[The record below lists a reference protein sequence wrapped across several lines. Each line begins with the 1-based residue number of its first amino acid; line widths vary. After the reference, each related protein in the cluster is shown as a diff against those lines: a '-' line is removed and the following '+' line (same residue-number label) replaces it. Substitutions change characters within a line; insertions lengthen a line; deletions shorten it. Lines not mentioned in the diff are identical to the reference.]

1 MTETM
6 NMVLKAVPGVL
17 TAVWTPVSGTAA
29 GGHTGGGGAA
39 GPQQASPKFR
49 QVLKMEV
56 WPLSR
61 RREAVERLA
70 ESPQELYGLLKGR
83 LPAWLAEFG
92 LWPNE
97 SELAVP
103 DTNDEAANKEAMAK
117 VRERLAKEPLTA
129 LALRGLPK
137 GELTDEV
144 FALWARGEAE
154 EAGSQPGAGLSA
166 ELARLE
172 KKGPAVS
179 AGEWMAEAAAEGSL
193 HQPGPAFLEVRDRPV
208 PGSPSFPPAMEDW
221 RPLLPNVP
229 RAQEGLELIMRRA
242 AETAARRV
250 ANLEK

>member
-6 NMVLKAVPGVL
+6 NMVLKAAPGVL
-17 TAVWTPVSGTAA
+17 TAVWTPASGQAAVDDAGGAGTA
-29 GGHTGGGGAA
+29 GS
-39 GPQQASPKFR
+39 PQASPEFR

-61 RREAVERLA
+61 RQEAIKRLA
-70 ESPQELYGLLKGR
+70 GSPGELYGLLKGR

-92 LWPNE
+92 LWPDE

-103 DTNDEAANKEAMAK
+103 DTNDEAANKEAIAK

-137 GELTDEV
+137 GELTDEI
-144 FALWARGEAE
+144 FALWARGTGG
-154 EAGSQPGAGLSA
+154 EAGTGLSA
-166 ELARLE
+166 ELGRLE

-179 AGEWMAEAAAEGSL
+179 AGEWLAEASAEGSL
-193 HQPGPAFLEVRDRPV
+193 HQPGPAFLEVRDRSV
-208 PGSPSFPPAMEDW
+208 PDSPSIAPSMEDW
-221 RPLLPNVP
+221 KALLPNVP

-242 AETAARRV
+242 AEAAARRAAKLV
-250 ANLEK
+250 K